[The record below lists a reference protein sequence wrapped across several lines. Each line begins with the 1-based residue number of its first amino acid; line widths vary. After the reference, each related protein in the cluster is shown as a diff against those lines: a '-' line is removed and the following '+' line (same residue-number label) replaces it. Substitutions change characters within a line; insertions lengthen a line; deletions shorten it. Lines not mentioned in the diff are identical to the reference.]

1 MKYEKIYRNN
11 KENSFLSNEN
21 LGVFVQILLLILL
34 LVSCTVL
41 PKVVKPASIS
51 WDGNVQNSGFVMF
64 MTNYSGLITSNA
76 VFRYNSLIEK
86 YGREFNPPLSIND
99 GIYSTNWN
107 GTNLFVINPQALTH
121 FVQMNHW
128 KKQGR

>member
-1 MKYEKIYRNN
+1 MKYEKIYQNN
-11 KENSFLSNEN
+11 NSL
-21 LGVFVQILLLILL
+21 VFFVYWSSLILL
-34 LVSCTVL
+34 LMSCMVL
-41 PKVVKPASIS
+41 PKIVKPASIS